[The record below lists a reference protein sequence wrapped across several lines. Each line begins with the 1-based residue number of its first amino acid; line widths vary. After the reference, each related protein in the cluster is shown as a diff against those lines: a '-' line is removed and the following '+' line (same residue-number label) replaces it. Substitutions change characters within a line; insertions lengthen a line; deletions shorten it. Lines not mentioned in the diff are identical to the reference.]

1 MKKERAIFLDR
12 DGVLNRNVWYE
23 SSQEWESP
31 RSADAVALHDGAADA
46 LGALRADGWRLV
58 LVSNQPG
65 LAKGKATIEAL
76 RDVHARLESELL
88 TYGIRLDAAYYCF
101 HHPAGR
107 VPGWSRSCVCRKP
120 SPYFLHLAAEDLALD
135 LGRSWMIGDRPTDV
149 ECGLRAGV
157 RTVLVEPD
165 HPGAAS
171 GGPVPTIRAL
181 DLRSAV
187 ARIGDCTSAVP

>member
-1 MKKERAIFLDR
+1 MRTERAIFLDR

-23 SSQEWESP
+23 SSQQWESP
-31 RSADAVALHDGAADA
+31 RSADAVVLHDGAIDA
-46 LGALRADGWRLV
+46 LAVLRAGGWRLV
-58 LVSNQPG
+58 LVSNQPSF
-65 LAKGKATIEAL
+65 AKGSATMEAL
-76 RDVHARLESELL
+76 RDVHARLESELR

-107 VPGWSRSCVCRKP
+107 VPEWSGPCVCRKP
-120 SPYFLHLAAEDLALD
+120 SPYFLHLAAKDLALD

-171 GGPVPTIRAL
+171 CGPVPMIRAR

-187 ARIGDCTSAVP
+187 ARIGDYTSTAR